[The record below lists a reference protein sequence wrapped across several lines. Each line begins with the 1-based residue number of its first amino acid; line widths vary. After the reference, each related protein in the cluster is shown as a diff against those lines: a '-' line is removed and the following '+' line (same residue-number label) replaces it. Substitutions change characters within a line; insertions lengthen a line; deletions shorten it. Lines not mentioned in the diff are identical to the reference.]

1 MIYLDN
7 AATTKVS
14 PQAAEGV
21 ITGMTECF
29 GNPSSLHKLGV
40 DAERLVSFSQ
50 RKILSALGDTSGRI
64 IFTSGA
70 TESNNTAVFGLAEVY
85 GRRKKRVVT
94 TSVEH
99 PSVAKAFERLAEMG
113 YEVAVIRP
121 NEQGEITGDMLVNA
135 VDSNTCLISAMLV
148 NNETGYIL
156 PIEKAFPKI
165 KKLYPECM
173 THCDCVQ
180 GFEKLHVSVKK
191 LGCDAL
197 SLSGHKIYAPKG
209 IGALYLKSG
218 VRIKPMML
226 GGGQQN
232 ALRSGTEPVPLIY
245 GMGRAVE
252 ALDSTLDE
260 RLEHVGKVN
269 SYARDALA
277 QVGAVILS
285 KPEASPYILS
295 VAVPGLKSETVL
307 HYLESAQIYVS
318 SGSACSKGKKSG
330 VLAEFKVSDKYIDSV
345 IRLSFSYENTK
356 EDIDLL
362 AAKLREGMES
372 LAKIK

>member
-7 AATTKVS
+7 AATTKVM
-14 PQAAEGV
+14 PEAADGV
-21 ITGMTECF
+21 IAGMTESF
-29 GNPSSLHKLGV
+29 GNPSSMHKLGV
-40 DAERLVSFSQ
+40 NAERLVSFSQ
-50 RKILSALGDTSGRI
+50 RKLLSALGDSSGRI

-70 TESNNTAVFGLAEVY
+70 TESNNTAIFGLAEIY

-99 PSVAKAFERLAEMG
+99 PSVAKAFEQLAEMG
-113 YEVAVIRP
+113 YEVATVHP
-121 NEQGEITGDMLVNA
+121 NEQGEITEDMLVKA

-156 PIEKAFPKI
+156 PIDKAFPKI
-165 KKLYPECM
+165 KKLYPDCM

-218 VRIKPMML
+218 VRIKPLML

-252 ALDSTLDE
+252 ALDPTIDE
-260 RLEHVGKVN
+260 RLAHVREIN
-269 SYARDALA
+269 AYARNALA
-277 QVGAVILS
+277 QIGAVVLS
-285 KPEASPYILS
+285 SPEASPYILS
-295 VAVPGLKSETVL
+295 IAVPEIKSETVL
-307 HYLESAQIYVS
+307 HHLEASQIYVS

-330 VLAEFKVSDKYIDSV
+330 VLAEFKVSEKYIDSV
-345 IRLSFSYENTK
+345 IRLSFSYENNK

-362 AAKLREGMES
+362 AAKLKDGMDS

>member
-14 PQAAEGV
+14 PAAVEGV
-21 ITGMTECF
+21 IACMTDSF
-29 GNPSSLHKLGV
+29 GNPSSLHRLGL
-40 DAERLVSFSQ
+40 DAERLVAFSQ
-50 RKILSALGDTSGRI
+50 KRILSALGDTSGRV

-70 TESNNTAVFGLAEVY
+70 TESNNTAIFGLAEVY

-94 TSVEH
+94 TAVEH
-99 PSVAKAFERLAEMG
+99 PSVARAYERLAEMG
-113 YEVAVIRP
+113 YEVTLIHP
-121 NEQGEITGDMLVNA
+121 DEQGKITEDMLINA

-148 NNETGYIL
+148 NNETGYII

-165 KKLYPECM
+165 KRLYPDCM

-197 SLSGHKIYAPKG
+197 SISGHKIYAPKG
-209 IGALYLKSG
+209 IGALYLKNG
-218 VRIKPMML
+218 VRIKPLML

-232 ALRSGTEPVPLIY
+232 ALRSGTEPVQLIY
-245 GMGRAVE
+245 GMGKAVE
-252 ALDSTLDE
+252 ALDSTIDE
-260 RLEHVGKVN
+260 RLAHVREV
-269 SYARDALA
+269 SVYARNMLSEI
-277 QVGAVILS
+277 GAVILS
-285 KPEASPYILS
+285 GADASPYILS
-295 VAVPGLKSETVL
+295 IAVPRLKSETVL
-307 HYLESAQIYVS
+307 HYLEASEIYVS

-330 VLAEFKVSDKYIDSV
+330 VLKEFKVEDKYIDSV

-362 AAKLREGMES
+362 AAKLRDGMES

>member
-7 AATTKVS
+7 AATTKVM
-14 PQAAEGV
+14 PVAAEGV

-70 TESNNTAVFGLAEVY
+70 TESNNTAVLGLAEVY

-99 PSVAKAFERLAEMG
+99 PSVAKAFERLSELG
-113 YEVAVIRP
+113 YEVVLIHP
-121 NEQGEITGDMLVNA
+121 NEQGEITEDMLIQA
-135 VDSNTCLISAMLV
+135 VDGNTCLISAMLI

-165 KKLYPECM
+165 KRLYPECM

-180 GFEKLHVSVKK
+180 GFEKLHVSAKK

-209 IGALYLKSG
+209 IGALYLKNG

-245 GMGRAVE
+245 GMGKAVE
-252 ALDSTLDE
+252 ALDSTIDE
-260 RLEHVGKVN
+260 RLEHVREING
-269 SYARDALA
+269 YARDALA
-277 QVGAVILS
+277 QIGAVILS
-285 KPEASPYILS
+285 KAEASPYILS
-295 VAVPGLKSETVL
+295 IAVPGLKSETVL
-307 HYLESAQIYVS
+307 HYLEASQIYVS

-362 AAKLREGMES
+362 AAKLKDGMES

>member
-7 AATTKVS
+7 AATTKVM
-14 PQAAEGV
+14 PVAAEGV
-21 ITGMTECF
+21 ITGMTETF

-70 TESNNTAVFGLAEVY
+70 TESNNTAIFGLAEVY
-85 GRRKKRVVT
+85 GRRKRVVVT

-99 PSVAKAFERLAEMG
+99 PSVAKAFERLAELG
-113 YEVAVIRP
+113 YEVVLIHP
-121 NEQGEITGDMLVNA
+121 NEQGEITEDMLIQA
-135 VDSNTCLISAMLV
+135 VDGNTCLISAMLI

-165 KKLYPECM
+165 KRLYPECM

-180 GFEKLHVSVKK
+180 GFEKLHVSAKK

-209 IGALYLKSG
+209 IGALYLKNG

-245 GMGRAVE
+245 GMGKAVE
-252 ALDSTLDE
+252 ALDSTIDE
-260 RLEHVGKVN
+260 RLEHVREING
-269 SYARDALA
+269 YARDALA
-277 QVGAVILS
+277 QIGAVILS
-285 KPEASPYILS
+285 KAEASPYILS
-295 VAVPGLKSETVL
+295 IAVPGLKSETVL
-307 HYLESAQIYVS
+307 HYLEASQIYVS

-362 AAKLREGMES
+362 AAKLKDGMES

>member
-7 AATTKVS
+7 AATTKVM
-14 PQAAEGV
+14 PVAAEGV
-21 ITGMTECF
+21 ITGMTETF

-70 TESNNTAVFGLAEVY
+70 TESNNTAIFGLAEVY

-99 PSVAKAFERLAEMG
+99 PSVAKAFERLAELG
-113 YEVAVIRP
+113 YEVVLIHP
-121 NEQGEITGDMLVNA
+121 NEQGEITEDMLIQA
-135 VDSNTCLISAMLV
+135 VDGNTCLISAMLI

-165 KKLYPECM
+165 KRLYPECM

-180 GFEKLHVSVKK
+180 GFEKLHVSAKK
-191 LGCDAL
+191 LGCDAP

-209 IGALYLKSG
+209 IGALYLKNG

-245 GMGRAVE
+245 GMGKAVE
-252 ALDSTLDE
+252 ALDSTIDE
-260 RLEHVGKVN
+260 RLEHVREING
-269 SYARDALA
+269 YARDALA
-277 QVGAVILS
+277 QIGAVILS
-285 KPEASPYILS
+285 KAEASPYILS
-295 VAVPGLKSETVL
+295 IAVPGLKSETVL
-307 HYLESAQIYVS
+307 HYLEASQIYVS

-362 AAKLREGMES
+362 AAKLKDGMES

>member
-7 AATTKVS
+7 AATTKVM
-14 PQAAEGV
+14 PVAAEGV
-21 ITGMTECF
+21 ITGMTETF

-70 TESNNTAVFGLAEVY
+70 TESNNTAILGLAEVY

-99 PSVAKAFERLAEMG
+99 PSVAKAFERLAELG
-113 YEVAVIRP
+113 YEVVLIHP
-121 NEQGEITGDMLVNA
+121 NEQGEITENMLIEA
-135 VDSNTCLISAMLV
+135 VDGNTCLISAMLV

-165 KKLYPECM
+165 KRLYPECM

-209 IGALYLKSG
+209 IGALYLKNG

-260 RLEHVGKVN
+260 RLEHVREING
-269 SYARDALA
+269 YARDALA
-277 QVGAVILS
+277 QIGAVILS
-285 KPEASPYILS
+285 KAEASPYILS
-295 VAVPGLKSETVL
+295 IAVPGLKSETVL
-307 HYLESAQIYVS
+307 HYLEASEIYVS
-318 SGSACSKGKKSG
+318 SGSACSKGKNSG

-356 EDIDLL
+356 KDIDLL
-362 AAKLREGMES
+362 AAKLKDGMES

>member
-1 MIYLDN
+1 MIYLAN
-7 AATTKVS
+7 AATTKVM
-14 PQAAEGV
+14 PIAAEGV

-70 TESNNTAVFGLAEVY
+70 TESNNTAVLGLAEVY

-99 PSVAKAFERLAEMG
+99 PSVAKAFERLSELG
-113 YEVAVIRP
+113 YEVVLIHP
-121 NEQGEITGDMLVNA
+121 NEQGEITEDMLIQA
-135 VDSNTCLISAMLV
+135 VDGSTCLISAMLV

-165 KKLYPECM
+165 KRLYPECM

-180 GFEKLHVSVKK
+180 GFEKLHVSAKK

-245 GMGRAVE
+245 GMGKAVE

-260 RLEHVGKVN
+260 RLEHVREING
-269 SYARDALA
+269 YARDALG
-277 QVGAVILS
+277 QIGAVILS
-285 KPEASPYILS
+285 KAEASPYILS
-295 VAVPGLKSETVL
+295 IDVPGLKSETVL
-307 HYLESAQIYVS
+307 HYLEASQIYVS

-362 AAKLREGMES
+362 AAKLKDGMES

>member
-7 AATTKVS
+7 AATTKVM
-14 PQAAEGV
+14 PVAAEGV
-21 ITGMTECF
+21 ITGMTETF

-70 TESNNTAVFGLAEVY
+70 TESNNTAVLGLAEVY

-99 PSVAKAFERLAEMG
+99 PSVAKAFERLAELG
-113 YEVAVIRP
+113 YEVVLIHP
-121 NEQGEITGDMLVNA
+121 NEQGEITEDMLISA
-135 VDSNTCLISAMLV
+135 VDSDTCLISAMLV

-165 KKLYPECM
+165 KRLYPECM

-180 GFEKLHVSVKK
+180 GFEKLNVSVKK

-209 IGALYLKSG
+209 IGALYLKNG

-245 GMGRAVE
+245 SMGKAVE

-260 RLEHVGKVN
+260 RLEHVREING
-269 SYARDALA
+269 YARDALA
-277 QVGAVILS
+277 QIGAVILS
-285 KPEASPYILS
+285 KAEASPYILS
-295 VAVPGLKSETVL
+295 IAVSGLKSETVL
-307 HYLESAQIYVS
+307 HYLEASQIYVS

-362 AAKLREGMES
+362 AAKLKDGMES

>member
-7 AATTKVS
+7 AATTKVM
-14 PQAAEGV
+14 PAAVEGV

-94 TSVEH
+94 TAVEH
-99 PSVAKAFERLAEMG
+99 PSAAKAFEKLAEMG
-113 YEVAVIRP
+113 YDVTIIHP

-245 GMGRAVE
+245 GMGKAVE

-260 RLEHVGKVN
+260 RLEHIREVN
-269 SYARDALA
+269 EYARNALA
-277 QVGAVILS
+277 QIGAVILS
-285 KPEASPYILS
+285 KSEASPYILS
-295 VAVPGLKSETVL
+295 IAVPGLKSETVL

>member
-7 AATTKVS
+7 AATTKVM
-14 PQAAEGV
+14 PVAAEGV
-21 ITGMTECF
+21 ITGMTETF

-70 TESNNTAVFGLAEVY
+70 TESNNTAIFGLAEVY

-99 PSVAKAFERLAEMG
+99 PSVAKAFERLSELG
-113 YEVAVIRP
+113 YEVVLIHP
-121 NEQGEITGDMLVNA
+121 NEQGEITEDMLIQA
-135 VDSNTCLISAMLV
+135 VDGNTCLISAMLV

-165 KKLYPECM
+165 KRLCPECM

-209 IGALYLKSG
+209 IGALYLKNG

-245 GMGRAVE
+245 GMGKAVE

-260 RLEHVGKVN
+260 RLEHVREING
-269 SYARDALA
+269 YARDALA
-277 QVGAVILS
+277 QIGAVILS
-285 KPEASPYILS
+285 KAEASPYILS
-295 VAVPGLKSETVL
+295 IAVPGLKSETVL
-307 HYLESAQIYVS
+307 HYLEASQIYVS
-318 SGSACSKGKKSG
+318 SGSACSKGKNSG
-330 VLAEFKVSDKYIDSV
+330 VLAEFKVSERYIDSV

-356 EDIDLL
+356 KDIDLL
-362 AAKLREGMES
+362 AAKLKDGMES